1 MQVQKRK
8 CENNTAVCPALSLGW
23 SENMQEARPLL
34 LVNVSV
40 PLWECRSAQTA
51 PCSGSST
58 EDKSLRGKK
67 KNFFFFVL
75 VAVQGTCWVCRLCGW
90 LGRRTLAGTG
100 GGDSSLKMR
109 LGNSKRLASFPGF

>member
-51 PCSGSST
+51 PCSGSSA
-58 EDKSLRGKK
+58 EDKSLRKGKK
-67 KNFFFFVL
+67 KIFFFFCSGRCPRYLLGLQTVW
-75 VAVQGTCWVCRLCGW
+75 VAGATDPCWDWGW
-90 LGRRTLAGTG
+90 GQFSEDETG
-100 GGDSSLKMR
+100 
-109 LGNSKRLASFPGF
+109 